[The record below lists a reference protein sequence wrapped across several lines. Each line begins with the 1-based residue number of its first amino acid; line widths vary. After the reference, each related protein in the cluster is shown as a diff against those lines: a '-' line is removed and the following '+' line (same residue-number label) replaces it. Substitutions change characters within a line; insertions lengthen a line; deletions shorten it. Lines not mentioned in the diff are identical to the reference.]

1 VKNRKNTSEI
11 DKKNWDEYVKDPRD
25 IFDKDLESNKN
36 YSKSKIYKFD
46 LHGYS
51 LLDANKKVK
60 EIILSCSEKKYT
72 ELLLITGKG
81 IHSNTENN
89 TYVSISLSKL
99 RYSIPEYIRSENDLS
114 TRITSIKSAEK
125 EHGGSGALFIK
136 LKKM

>member
-1 VKNRKNTSEI
+1 MKKRKNTPEI
-11 DKKNWDEYVKDPRD
+11 DKRNWDEYVKNPRD
-25 IFDKDLESNKN
+25 IFDKDLESNKS

-72 ELLLITGKG
+72 EILLITGKG

-99 RYSIPEYIRSENDLS
+99 RYSIPEYISSENDLS
-114 TRITSIKSAEK
+114 MRITSIKSAEK